1 MTGWSAGS
9 VPERRARLARRHL
22 LAAPAR
28 AGTAAEVAAAL
39 VALHGTDPA
48 SVYLSAWARS
58 AAGHRAIGHAAIDRA
73 LYDDR
78 DLVRMLGMR
87 RTMFVVPAGLAPVIQ
102 AACTDQIAERMRRGL
117 IRDLATAGVGPD
129 AGCWLDELGD
139 ATVKALTARGSA
151 TGAELARDEPRLRTQ
166 LVYAEGKSYGGSV
179 SITSRVLMLLSAE
192 RRIARGRPRGGWTS
206 SQYEWT
212 PAAPWPAT
220 SAADARAELARRWL
234 LAFGPAPVSDLQ
246 WWTGW
251 TAGQARAALGQ
262 LGTAEVDL
270 GGVAGVVLAGDEEPE
285 PAIGPWAAL
294 LPALDPTPMGW
305 RDRGWFLGEHAPALF
320 DRSGNIG
327 PTVWWDGRIVGGWAQ
342 RADGEIVFRLLE
354 DAGAG
359 ARAAIAAEA
368 ENLGAWLGP
377 MRVTPRFRTPLERE
391 LSG

>member
-1 MTGWSAGS
+1 MAGWSAGS

-151 TGAELARDEPRLRTQ
+151 TGA
-166 LVYAEGKSYGGSV
+166 
-179 SITSRVLMLLSAE
+179 
-192 RRIARGRPRGGWTS
+192 
-206 SQYEWT
+206 
-212 PAAPWPAT
+212 
-220 SAADARAELARRWL
+220 
-234 LAFGPAPVSDLQ
+234 
-246 WWTGW
+246 
-251 TAGQARAALGQ
+251 
-262 LGTAEVDL
+262 
-270 GGVAGVVLAGDEEPE
+270 
-285 PAIGPWAAL
+285 
-294 LPALDPTPMGW
+294 
-305 RDRGWFLGEHAPALF
+305 
-320 DRSGNIG
+320 
-327 PTVWWDGRIVGGWAQ
+327 
-342 RADGEIVFRLLE
+342 
-354 DAGAG
+354 
-359 ARAAIAAEA
+359 
-368 ENLGAWLGP
+368 
-377 MRVTPRFRTPLERE
+377 
-391 LSG
+391 